1 MDVNSIPYLFFY
13 FLWERFFLLCLKG
26 LTHRVLP
33 NLRSYFLPPS
43 HFPFRYSGHPQRME
57 GMRRRRICIRQLFCY
72 FLLFHRATW
81 YIAIYHCPREPL
93 FPSPHFSC
101 HFLYLGSLSLSTFYF
116 LFYFFFP
123 SASCP
128 SASCFLLPA
137 FRFVFF
143 LIAMTQPPNC
153 MYPMKRTHPPEKKET
168 GIIKIFRKFRYE
180 YPYAHY
186 LSICF
191 CFVSR

>member
-1 MDVNSIPYLFFY
+1 MHTAA
-13 FLWERFFLLCLKG
+13 FLLF
-26 LTHRVLP
+26 
-33 NLRSYFLPPS
+33 S
-43 HFPFRYSGHPQRME
+43 
-57 GMRRRRICIRQLFCY
+57 
-72 FLLFHRATW
+72 LFHRATW

-168 GIIKIFRKFRYE
+168 GIIKILRKFRYE